1 MSKNVY
7 RTANGH
13 RLDLG
18 QLMLKNENVRAV
30 GNMNVNARG
39 DMINAHNKTIQS
51 RNEQVQAQY
60 NQQVAQRPSN
70 VIDDPVYSSAKQA
83 ANAQGKTIDSRKA
96 KTKAASKPE
105 PVVEVT
111 EAPIEEVFEDI
122 PTQEVVQEE
131 PVVEETKP
139 TVEDAAP
146 TGLAAAIAK
155 SRSVTQEEI
164 KPAKTGV
171 KRI

>member
-1 MSKNVY
+1 MSKSVY

-39 DMINAHNKTIQS
+39 DMINAHDKTIQS
-51 RNEQVQAQY
+51 RTEQVQTHY
-60 NQQVAQRPSN
+60 NQQVQRPNN
-70 VIDDPVYSSAKQA
+70 VVDDPVYSSAQQS
-83 ANAQGKTIDSRKA
+83 ANAQGKTVDSRKT
-96 KTKAASKPE
+96 KTKAAPKPE
-105 PVVEVT
+105 PVAET
-111 EAPIEEVFEDI
+111 PIEEVFEDI

-131 PVVEETKP
+131 PAPVETKP
-139 TVEDAAP
+139 TTEDAAP

-155 SRSVTQEEI
+155 SRNVTQEEI